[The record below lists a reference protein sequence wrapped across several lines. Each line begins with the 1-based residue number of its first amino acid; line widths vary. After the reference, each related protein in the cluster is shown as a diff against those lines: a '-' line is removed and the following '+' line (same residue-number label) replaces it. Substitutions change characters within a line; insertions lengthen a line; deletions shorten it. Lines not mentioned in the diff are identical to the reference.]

1 MSNCEIRI
9 GMIGSVDAGK
19 STLTGVLVNNCL
31 DDGKGAA
38 RSSVMRHLHEQET
51 GRTSSISQ
59 NFIRYKIN
67 DEGNDLGSNE
77 KILSLIDLCGHEK
90 YFKTTVVGMNR
101 LLDYCCLMVGANMGV
116 LRMTRE
122 HLITS
127 LSLDIPTM
135 IVITKYDISP
145 ENKYKDTINNIVKF
159 IERKSSGSRKPF
171 IINNENDLIKYKKYR
186 TDFENGLF
194 KNIKLQSIRHI
205 IPIFTVSSKTGYNV
219 NLLKNYFSEL
229 NNQINYDN
237 EKPADFIV
245 EHCYN
250 LKGIGTVVSGI
261 MKDGRINTGDLLLM
275 GSFHRKFYEVKVKSI
290 HNNFKEFVDYLD
302 AGQGGCFNIKIMKEK
317 FNHKKI
323 KSGIH
328 VLAKPQLY
336 SKFKAKIRI
345 LQHPTTIKVGYEPVV
360 HCETIA
366 QTAKIIKMDC
376 DFLRLGDT
384 SEVVMEFC
392 FHPEFITIGS
402 RMILRESGVKI
413 VGKITEI
420 IE

>member
-1 MSNCEIRI
+1 MSNSEIRI

-19 STLTGVLVNNCL
+19 STLTGVLVNDCL
-31 DDGKGAA
+31 DDGKGSA
-38 RSSVMRHLHEQET
+38 RETVMRHLHEQES

-59 NFIRYKIN
+59 NYIRYKFNPDEANNEIN
-67 DEGNDLGSNE
+67 EE
-77 KILSLIDLCGHEK
+77 KVLALIDLCGHEK

-135 IVITKYDISP
+135 VVITKYDIAP
-145 ENKYKDTINNIVKF
+145 ENKYQETLDDIVKF
-159 IERKSSGSRKPF
+159 INKKSGGMRQCF
-171 IINNENDLIKYKKYR
+171 LINNKEDMDNYKKR
-186 TDFENGLF
+186 LVELETDTTSN
-194 KNIKLQSIRHI
+194 KLHPHHV
-205 IPIFTVSSKTGYNV
+205 IPIFTVSSKTGYNIPILKDHLL
-219 NLLKNYFSEL
+219 NLKNH
-229 NNQINYDN
+229 INYDIT
-237 EKPADFIV
+237 KPANFIV
-245 EHCYN
+245 EHSYN
-250 LKGIGTVVSGI
+250 LKGIGTVISGI
-261 MKDGRINTGDLLLM
+261 MKEGRINVGDILLM
-275 GSFHRKFYEVKVKSI
+275 GSFHRKFYEIKIKSI
-290 HNNFKEFVDYLD
+290 HNNFKEFVDYLE

-323 KSGIH
+323 RSGIH
-328 VLAKPQLY
+328 VLSNPQLHT
-336 SKFKAKIRI
+336 KFKAKIKI

-366 QTAKIIKMDC
+366 QIAKIIEMDC
-376 DFLRLGDT
+376 EYLRLGDVA
-384 SEVVMEFC
+384 EVVMEFC
-392 FHPEFITIGS
+392 FHPEFITEGS

-413 VGKITEI
+413 VGKIIEI